1 MDIDKLKAGSTDI
14 RNLSNAVD
22 NDVVKKTV
30 YGEFVTNF
38 NAIDTSQ
45 SVKKTG
51 YNTKNEEGKDKI
63 PNDDNYVTNLE
74 FNKFS
79 SAILD
84 EEMKKSK
91 SSN

>member
-1 MDIDKLKAGSTDI
+1 MDIDKLKAVLTDI